1 MLRIPHI
8 VTFGRGLAL
17 SIWALGLLACS
28 DSAGVGRVVGSIT
41 VPDCT
46 NDEPLVRRCGP
57 DVAGEDCSR
66 FDLEVDFFAAES
78 TGKGALVR
86 LQRGGRNLSLADGL
100 IIEVRDVRKLRGKLG
115 EPLAVGPDQNIRA
128 ALGLFDRCPDSTQSF
143 LVTGVMRFTAF
154 GLAQNDTVAG
164 TIERLEVRDGRPER
178 GVGQVLGVLHGDF
191 RFTVRKGP
199 PYEQFS
205 GG

>member
-1 MLRIPHI
+1 MLRA
-8 VTFGRGLAL
+8 AL
-17 SIWALGLLACS
+17 KTNLRRVCLSFWAVGFLACS
-28 DSAGVGRVVGSIT
+28 DSAGVGRVVGSLT
-41 VPDCT
+41 VPDCS
-46 NDEPLVRRCGP
+46 DDGPLSVRCGP
-57 DVAGEDCSR
+57 DVPGEACDR
-66 FDLEVDFFAAES
+66 FDLEVDFFSAES

-86 LQRGGRNLSLADGL
+86 LQRGGRNLSLTDGL
-100 IIEVRDVRKLRGKLG
+100 ILEVRDVRELRGNLG

-143 LVTGVMRFTAF
+143 LVTGTVRFTTF
-154 GLAQNDTVAG
+154 GLSQNDTIAG
-164 TIERLEVRDGRPER
+164 TIDRLEVRDGRPER